1 MCVCVGGGG
10 QDRVLED
17 NLVGKTSGTKNQ
29 SNNIP
34 ESGTKLEETTGYWHP
49 LKNSELW
56 KQNIRKRNAGDECT
70 SCKGEKVKQKIAD
83 KDSNAFKT
91 LKMIS
96 RKYLYS
102 IEVLAL
108 FC

>member
-1 MCVCVGGGG
+1 MN
-10 QDRVLED
+10 QHMTKED
-17 NLVGKTSGTKNQ
+17 SFVDTCSSTENETGNTT
-29 SNNIP
+29 
-34 ESGTKLEETTGYWHP
+34 ESVSELGETTRSRHS
-49 LKNSELW
+49 LKNPELW

-96 RKYLYS
+96 RKYSYS
-102 IEVLAL
+102 IEVLAI